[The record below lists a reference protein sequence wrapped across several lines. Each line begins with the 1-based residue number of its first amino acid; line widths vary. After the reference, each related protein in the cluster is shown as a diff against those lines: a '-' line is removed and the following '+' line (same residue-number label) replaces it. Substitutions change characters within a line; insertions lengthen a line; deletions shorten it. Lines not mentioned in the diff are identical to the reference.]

1 MKFYD
6 TLVPY
11 DVLEHNGIQYGV
23 CRDYQH
29 ISRYRRLRQVI
40 HSPAIMEDR
49 FVALETPNPFETHS
63 DVTYYEVPSHEENRL
78 DIIAYKFLGSAQ
90 YAWTLAYFNGIEDG
104 YTVHEGQKIMIPKS
118 FTQLFNKG
126 EILAA
131 VSPLTLNLG
140 TE

>member
-1 MKFYD
+1 MKFFD

-40 HSPAIMEDR
+40 HSPSIMEDR

-126 EILAA
+126 EVLAA

>member
-1 MKFYD
+1 MKFFD
-6 TLVPY
+6 TLVSY
-11 DVLEHNGIQYGV
+11 DVLPHNGIQYGV
-23 CRDYQH
+23 CRDYKH

-40 HSPAIMEDR
+40 HSPSIIEDR

-78 DIIAYKFLGSAQ
+78 DVIAYKFLGSAQ

-126 EILAA
+126 EVLAA